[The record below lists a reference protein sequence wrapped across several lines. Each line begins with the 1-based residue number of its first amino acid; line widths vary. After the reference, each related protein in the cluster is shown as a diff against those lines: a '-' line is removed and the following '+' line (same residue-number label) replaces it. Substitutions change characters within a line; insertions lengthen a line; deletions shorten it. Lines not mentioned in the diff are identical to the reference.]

1 MCPATPGYTDPVKFT
16 NGNPYSTTHVN
27 GRGAV
32 PVDVTARAAA
42 VYQGKR
48 VATITAQFKSA

>member
-1 MCPATPGYTDPVKFT
+1 MKFT

-48 VATITAQFKSA
+48 VATITAQFRSA